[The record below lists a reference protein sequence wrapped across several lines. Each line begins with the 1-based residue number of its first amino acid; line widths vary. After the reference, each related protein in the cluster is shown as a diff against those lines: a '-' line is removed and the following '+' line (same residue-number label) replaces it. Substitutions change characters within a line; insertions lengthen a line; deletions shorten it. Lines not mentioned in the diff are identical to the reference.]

1 VIGHEF
7 EYGEIMNLDLS
18 ILAMCD
24 ALIQLDGWEE
34 SRGARIE
41 YGYALA
47 ADKLII
53 SLEAMLEGG
62 GSDGE

>member
-1 VIGHEF
+1 
-7 EYGEIMNLDLS
+7 
-18 ILAMCD
+18 MCD
-24 ALIQLDGWEE
+24 ALIQLEGWEE
-34 SRGARIE
+34 SRGANIE

-62 GSDGE
+62 AC